1 MRVAVAAIPALAITL
16 AQFFLMQLLITPSDR
31 DIPKPVVSGG
41 VRLVTLVR
49 DSATGSVQGEA
60 SSFLPPETELAIDI
74 PAPKTHALDALP
86 PLGGPPVAAVKNPI
100 VPAKPKVAQKKS
112 GKQELNKRK
121 SRTKKATK
129 GSRSAQTKASRKDS
143 EKSTGATSGKKST
156 RKGSGFGGKRSKGRS
171 SKGLNS
177 DGTSGVVVL
186 SQTKP
191 TYPQKALR
199 NKEEG
204 WVKVA
209 FTITEQGTVAN
220 PKVVAAKPRRVF
232 DRSVLEAL
240 RKWRFEPKTVGGKPV
255 LTKVTQLIEFKLDR

>member
-1 MRVAVAAIPALAITL
+1 MRLAIAAIPALAVTL
-16 AQFFLMQLLITPSDR
+16 AQFFLMQLLITPSGR
-31 DIPKPVVSGG
+31 DIPKPEASGG

-49 DSATGSVQGEA
+49 DSATGSLQGEA
-60 SSFLPPETELAIDI
+60 SSFLPPETKLAIDF
-74 PAPKTHALDALP
+74 PAPKTHALDTLP
-86 PLGGPPVAAVKNPI
+86 PLGGSPVAAVKNPI

-112 GKQELNKRK
+112 GKRELNKRK
-121 SRTKKATK
+121 SRMKKATK
-129 GSRSAQTKASRKDS
+129 DSGSAQTKASLKDS
-143 EKSTGATSGKKST
+143 EKSKGATLVKKST
-156 RKGSGFGGKRSKGRS
+156 RKGGGSGGKRGKGRS
-171 SKGLNS
+171 GKGLQS
-177 DGTSGVVVL
+177 DGNSGVVVL

-209 FTITEQGTVAN
+209 FTITEQGTVTN

-232 DRSVLEAL
+232 DRSVIQAL
-240 RKWRFEPKTVGGKPV
+240 RKWRFKPKTVGGKPV